1 MQHRMKGNCP
11 MTGFSDVIMVQKRTM
26 HVAERVK
33 GMAKVLRNPV
43 LFYGFMMH
51 LKSYS

>member
-1 MQHRMKGNCP
+1 MQDRMKGNCP
-11 MTGFSDVIMVQKRTM
+11 VTRFLDVMDQQKTM

-51 LKSYS
+51 LNSYS